1 MGKKKEV
8 ITLDQRIEDLKKQQ
22 EQIRD
27 LFIELRGAIKL
38 AEHMKIEEDEK
49 TY

>member
-27 LFIELRGAIKL
+27 LFI
-38 AEHMKIEEDEK
+38 
-49 TY
+49 